1 MQRGLEPYLQ
11 IANVNGVYLQLG
23 SPLEGS
29 PLSRLLA

>member
-23 SPLEGS
+23 SPKRGL
-29 PLSRLLA
+29 LSHGY